1 MFGLLDMHEQLDAK
15 LGVLSEVLANTNSGN
30 VLRVNIFS
38 IRYRNKLPEVDLIFD
53 ARCYDT
59 VGSYSP

>member
-38 IRYRNKLPEVDLIFD
+38 I
-53 ARCYDT
+53 
-59 VGSYSP
+59 S